1 MQIAGN
7 VISLRD
13 LHNACLL
20 VDFLQS
26 IDSVF
31 YKINVHCLMITIYHF
46 LLPSFALCTIVF
58 LSFFLFLSVM

>member
-13 LHNACLL
+13 LDKACLL

-31 YKINVHCLMITIYHF
+31 YKINEH
-46 LLPSFALCTIVF
+46 
-58 LSFFLFLSVM
+58 

>member
-20 VDFLQS
+20 DDFLQS
-26 IDSVF
+26 IDSAF
-31 YKINVHCLMITIYHF
+31 YKINVRIDDIYHF
-46 LLPSFALCTIVF
+46 LFPSFALYTIVF

>member
-1 MQIAGN
+1 MRLDYADRGN

-31 YKINVHCLMITIYHF
+31 YKLMYID
-46 LLPSFALCTIVF
+46 
-58 LSFFLFLSVM
+58 